1 MKVEDGYDVLE
12 IEKGGWV
19 EAIFAK
25 VKPKA
30 VKLKMTFGDEQ
41 DKYNPDGDDSDED
54 VEIKDNYY
62 QQEDD
67 DDEPDDD
74 SLTEESYRTTVEQ
87 DPDDL
92 SLDDAEEISDDDY

>member
-1 MKVEDGYDVLE
+1 MKVEDGYEVLE

-30 VKLKMTFGDEQ
+30 IKLKMTFGDEQ
-41 DKYNPDGDDSDED
+41 DKYNPDGEDSDED

-62 QQEDD
+62 QQDD